1 MLPKF
6 VYIFNTIT
14 IKILNSFCSNQQ
26 SVNKIHLK
34 GSCIV
39 KIILKRNKIKRLTL
53 SNFKTYYKAT
63 AVKTVRHWQ
72 KDQQIGQ
79 WNRTGSV
86 EINRI
91 YKQMIF
97 GKSTRQFNGRQNSFF
112 NKWSWENWIRT
123 SKRMKLDSYLT
134 QYTKFKNASA
144 IYD

>member
-6 VYIFNTIT
+6 IYIFNIIP
-14 IKILNSFCSNQQ
+14 IKILNSFCRNQQ
-26 SVNKIHLK
+26 SGNKIHLK

-39 KIILKRNKIKRLTL
+39 KIILKRNKIKGFTL
-53 SNFKTYYKAT
+53 SNFKTYYKAI

-72 KDQQIGQ
+72 KDQQKGQ
-79 WNRTGSV
+79 WNRTNNI

-97 GKSTRQFNGRQNSFF
+97 GKSTRQFNGGQNSFF

-123 SKRMKLDSYLT
+123 CERMKLDSYLT
-134 QYTKFKNASA
+134 QYAKLKNASA
-144 IYD
+144 L